1 MGVILS
7 WVAIVLALVSLAVVV
22 LAGPGYRM
30 NLWGVRTGV
39 LAMSGAAVG
48 AALAGLLGLAGS
60 LMLMG
65 SAAGQARW
73 MSGVALALG
82 LAVAIPLLWQ
92 GVRSR
97 QLPRIHDISTL
108 PDDPLPFVAVLP
120 LRQGARNSVAHDA
133 KVAAAQK
140 KGYPDIVPL
149 LLPTPPAQ
157 AFERAER
164 AAKTMGWHIVA
175 VDAKE
180 MRIEAT
186 ATSLL
191 FGFKDDIVIR
201 VSATPEG
208 SRVDM
213 RSLSRVG
220 VSDLGVNAQ
229 RIRSYFAKLA
239 DT

>member
-1 MGVILS
+1 MGVIVS
-7 WVAIVLALVSLAVVV
+7 WAAIVLAVASLAVVL
-22 LAGPGYRM
+22 LAGPGYRL
-30 NLWGVRTGV
+30 NLLGVRTGI
-39 LAMSGAAVG
+39 LAMSGGAIG

-92 GVRSR
+92 GMRAR

-140 KGYPDIVPL
+140 QGYPNIAPL
-149 LLPTPPAQ
+149 LLRVPPAR

-164 AAKTMGWHIVA
+164 AARTMGWDIVA
-175 VDAKE
+175 VDGKE

-191 FGFKDDIVIR
+191 FGFKDDVVIR
-201 VSATPEG
+201 IGAAPEG

-220 VSDLGVNAQ
+220 IGDLGVNAQ
-229 RIRSYFAKLA
+229 RIRAYFAKLA
-239 DT
+239 AN